1 VTVEASAPPTSR
13 PERQRFTLADVQ
25 QTYKR
30 KDAWWTVLLV
40 DPVASRLTVP
50 VANHTRITPNQISF
64 VSFLTGIGA
73 AAAFAQGSH
82 GWLALGALL
91 YHVSFVL
98 DCMDGKIARLKGT
111 GSAFGMWLDFSFDQY
126 KFWICAAGLAYGQ
139 YARTGDYR
147 FIWLALFLAF
157 FDMLRYLN
165 AWQVAKVR
173 REMDRRLKAAAREAQ
188 KRSRTLGTSY
198 VVPRD
203 VRVRYVA
210 HEGARDAG
218 YHALPSAMAA
228 DPSMYDR
235 APVDRSQ
242 LHSSFFARFG
252 WWVGFRDAVVRH
264 RVRPHLFSGIEYQMF
279 VFVVGPL
286 LDQVL
291 PVAIF
296 SAAAMLVFELALVYK
311 LWLSSKDFDRQ
322 MHRIAPSASAAR
334 AEVTAAATAAGAPG
348 AGQVP
353 AAPSVPPD
361 GVVRD
366 AGEPAGAATGP

>member
-1 VTVEASAPPTSR
+1 MTVEASAPPTGR

-25 QTYKR
+25 KTYKR

-73 AAAFAQGSH
+73 ALSFAQGSH

-139 YARTGDYR
+139 YARTGDDR

-173 REMDRRLKAAAREAQ
+173 REMDRRLKAAAREGQ
-188 KRSRTLGTSY
+188 RRNRTLGHSY

-203 VRVRYVA
+203 LRVRYVA
-210 HEGARDAG
+210 HEGARDDG
-218 YHALPSAMAA
+218 YRASPSAMDA
-228 DPSMYDR
+228 DPSMYGN

-252 WWVGFRDAVVRH
+252 WWAGFRDAVMRH

-279 VFVVGPL
+279 IFIVGPL
-286 LDQVL
+286 LDWVL
-291 PVAIF
+291 PVAVF
-296 SAAAMLVFELALVYK
+296 SAAAMLLFELALVYK

-322 MHRIAPSASAAR
+322 MRRIAPSASAAR

-353 AAPSVPPD
+353 DAPSVPSD